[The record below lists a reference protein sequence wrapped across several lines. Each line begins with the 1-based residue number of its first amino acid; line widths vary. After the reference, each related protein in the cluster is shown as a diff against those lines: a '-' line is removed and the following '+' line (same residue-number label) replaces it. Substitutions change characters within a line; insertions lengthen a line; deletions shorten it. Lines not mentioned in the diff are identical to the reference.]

1 MKSIVIA
8 LLLFVFAAQGCV
20 VAVGANLM
28 DFGNQVSS
36 EIQFGQTEQLAD
48 GAAKPGMLDL
58 SATDVLPSIE
68 EMSDYVSYQIAE
80 KRGKEI
86 VVPPFAVVFPF
97 ISIVLPR
104 FFPPP
109 RA

>member
-1 MKSIVIA
+1 MKAILIA

-28 DFGNQVSS
+28 DADHLAFVEEQPGKPA
-36 EIQFGQTEQLAD
+36 QLAD
-48 GAAKPGMLDL
+48 AAAKPGILDV
-58 SATDVLPSIE
+58 TDMDVLPSIE
-68 EMSDYVSYQIAE
+68 EMSDYVSIQVADNG
-80 KRGKEI
+80 GKDSVI
-86 VVPPFAVVFPF
+86 PPVAAILPYV
-97 ISIVLPR
+97 SIVLPR

>member
-1 MKSIVIA
+1 MKAIFLA

-28 DFGNQVSS
+28 EAGNPASTEAQPGKPAQVV
-36 EIQFGQTEQLAD
+36 D
-48 GAAKPGMLDL
+48 GAAKQGILDL
-58 SATDVLPSIE
+58 AATDVLPSIE
-68 EMSDYVSYQIAE
+68 EMSDYVSIQVADNG
-80 KRGKEI
+80 GKESVI
-86 VVPPFAVVFPF
+86 PPVAV
-97 ISIVLPR
+97 ILTYASIVLPK